1 MKTVTTK
8 HVEDLFEEIKKMTPA
23 KRTQFILK
31 MEELAETL
39 TLGNGDTVDG
49 FIYKT
54 KDTQQFGNIKGNRI
68 INEESAYIREL
79 AASISE
85 IGNVSPVII
94 NEKGE
99 TIDGQRRIMAV
110 RKYGLNAPI
119 RYTRVMGA
127 DIATV
132 GDLNRLQQTWNYK
145 DWLNKYVEIGNDHYK
160 EYMKLEE
167 KFGKYVRPRSLRS
180 LAMNNR
186 IEAFK
191 SETWEHGGFQM
202 NKDNEEQMMK
212 FLDLLVRIYAVG
224 AEDNIF
230 AKNRNFQRALHDIFK
245 STPSLDEDRLIKK
258 IKMNFGRLNLRT
270 ESEEYKRILLDVYN
284 TRQKKEAKI
293 HLVEEVPEEEEIEN
307 KPETIAESIPRKRGR
322 PRKVLEA
329 AAVA

>member
-1 MKTVTTK
+1 MKNVTTK
-8 HVEDLFEEIKKMTPA
+8 HIEDLFEEIKKMTPA
-23 KRTQFILK
+23 KRTQFIQR
-31 MEELAETL
+31 MEEIASTL

-54 KDTQQFGNIKGNRI
+54 KDTQQFGNVKGNRI

-85 IGNVSPVII
+85 IGNVSPVIV

-110 RKYGLNAPI
+110 RKYGLQAPI
-119 RYTRVMGA
+119 RYTRVVGA
-127 DIATV
+127 DISTV

-160 EYMKLEE
+160 EYQKLEDR
-167 KFGKYVRPRSLRS
+167 FGKYVRPRSLRS

-191 SETWEHGGFQM
+191 SDVWEHGGFQM
-202 NKDNEEQMMK
+202 NKDNEPQMLQ
-212 FLDLLVRIYAVG
+212 FLELLVKIFAVG
-224 AEDNIF
+224 AEDNVF

-245 STPSLDEDRLIKK
+245 STPTLDEDRLIKK
-258 IKMNFGRLNLRT
+258 IKMNFGRLNIRT
-270 ESEEYKRILLDVYN
+270 ETEEYKRILLEVYN

-293 HLVEEVPEEEEIEN
+293 HLVEEIPEE
-307 KPETIAESIPRKRGR
+307 KPAEATTESIPRKRGR
-322 PRKVLEA
+322 PRKVVE